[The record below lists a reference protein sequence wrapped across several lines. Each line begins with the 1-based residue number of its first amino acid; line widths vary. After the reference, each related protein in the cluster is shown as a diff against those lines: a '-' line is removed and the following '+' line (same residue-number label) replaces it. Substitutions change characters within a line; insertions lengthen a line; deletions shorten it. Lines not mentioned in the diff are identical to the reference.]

1 MFKILK
7 MMLKIFYKI
16 FGMMIKVKK
25 INLYK
30 FTNIKMNEHEKLIII

>member
-1 MFKILK
+1 MSKILK

-30 FTNIKMNEHEKLIII
+30 FINIKINEQKK